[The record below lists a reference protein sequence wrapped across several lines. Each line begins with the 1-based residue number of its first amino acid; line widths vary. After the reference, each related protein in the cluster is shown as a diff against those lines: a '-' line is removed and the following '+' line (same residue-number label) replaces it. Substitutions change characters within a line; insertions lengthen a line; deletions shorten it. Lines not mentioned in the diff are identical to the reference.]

1 MWRFDPIKEVRED
14 FSEELITQLKFK
26 GWSRRY
32 MMTRKEK
39 QSFQEKEQ
47 NVQRLVVK
55 MRDPQSAWN
64 THGDAVGNEPG
75 KAGGSRCWREATR
88 RSFVFIL
95 RVTGRHPGASDTLR
109 FVIWS
114 CGGHNMGE
122 NGRVRVEAGRACRG
136 SWSHPH
142 KADELGWRWRRGR
155 EEDEFGIVYE
165 LKAADLA
172 D

>member
-1 MWRFDPIKEVRED
+1 
-14 FSEELITQLKFK
+14 
-26 GWSRRY
+26 
-32 MMTRKEK
+32 
-39 QSFQEKEQ
+39 
-47 NVQRLVVK
+47 
-55 MRDPQSAWN
+55 
-64 THGDAVGNEPG
+64 
-75 KAGGSRCWREATR
+75 
-88 RSFVFIL
+88 
-95 RVTGRHPGASDTLR
+95 
-109 FVIWS
+109 
-114 CGGHNMGE
+114 MGE